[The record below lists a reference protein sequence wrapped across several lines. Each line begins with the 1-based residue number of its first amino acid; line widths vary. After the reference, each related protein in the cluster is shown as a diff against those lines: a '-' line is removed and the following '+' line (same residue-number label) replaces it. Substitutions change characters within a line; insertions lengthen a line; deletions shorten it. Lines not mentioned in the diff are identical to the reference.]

1 LDLDI
6 ILGLEPSLQVGEL
19 LASGDWLGR
28 SQDPETEATK
38 RQGMAKRTDHG
49 GRPNLRLRPA
59 GATFIMEEPPNK
71 KAAWMGGRFQ
81 NLTLRLI

>member
-19 LASGDWLGR
+19 LASGDWLCR
-28 SQDPETEATK
+28 DQDPETEATK
-38 RQGMAKRTDHG
+38 HQGMAKRKVHA

-59 GATFIMEEPPNK
+59 GATLMMEEPPNK

-81 NLTLRLI
+81 NLKLRLT